1 MVVFEIMLYLYTCTV
16 HVYKYTYH
24 MVRTYMCT
32 TGTRTYVHVYQWYQL
47 HVYVRTDNVM
57 YVRTYYVVWNNSG
70 MGCTYA
76 LKAINTQFASVSRTA
91 PFNLAHKIVETRV
104 AM

>member
-1 MVVFEIMLYLYTCTV
+1 MSQLTCVPRV
-16 HVYKYTYH
+16 HV
-24 MVRTYMCT
+24 
-32 TGTRTYVHVYQWYQL
+32 RTYVHVYQWYQL
-47 HVYVRTDNVM
+47 HVYVRTIGTDNVM